1 MTTQGGWAVP
11 GTVSVTPIYGPIP
24 TASPASPF
32 GTAATSAPMAL
43 ASNALL
49 PLAYWYGHAETK
61 KKPLLMDRLIRDLGD
76 NIHDRFELDPQGIDS
91 L

>member
-1 MTTQGGWAVP
+1 
-11 GTVSVTPIYGPIP
+11 
-24 TASPASPF
+24 
-32 GTAATSAPMAL
+32 MAL

-61 KKPLLMDRLIRDLGD
+61 KNPLLMDRLIRDLGD